1 MTLSSNVTT
10 RKYRPPSSGIID
22 LTVTW
27 NRLLL
32 PSRRVDVNI
41 MPGTVPMKST
51 TLLNKLLNKLRALH
65 KASSFV

>member
-1 MTLSSNVTT
+1 MVQGQGIFWDVLSEGV
-10 RKYRPPSSGIID
+10 ID
-22 LTVTW
+22 LTVPW

-41 MPGTVPMKST
+41 MPGTVPMKSA
-51 TLLNKLLNKLRALH
+51 TLLNKLPDKLRALH